1 MAVKKERAH
10 PALDAHDDRSGAPS
24 LRSADD
30 SNGTASGLQASPS
43 VTSSLLSMGN
53 SSTARLRPALS
64 APLAPPPVLSG
75 AVSPSVAA
83 IGFWVSG
90 GTAAYVKYGPHGKEL
105 DPVLRTVLVV
115 ATIFGLM
122 ITTVMVWFTCSRDRA
137 LKRTFRQE
145 NTYAYGGMVGLVGT
159 LLAQK
164 LVDNMFMTVLIPE
177 SLSFMAYLVPESY
190 PVEMISGFLV
200 SSCRL
205 GFMLGTMAAYPLT
218 SGRWNQRR
226 LKHVLVACMAIFIVA
241 LAILA
246 ATCYEWKK
254 KTPEEYPAKA
264 QTERIAVLL
273 SCQFIA
279 GTAQGLIGAIGR
291 LMLARVTPPSSQ
303 VTMAIL
309 NAVLICA
316 GTGLGPMLSNAVRQG
331 MLNAGTETYPGDVG
345 GVSVAVVTA
354 LSCLWLAALA
364 LFVPASNEG
373 VPVPLG
379 AVRGPDSQTHLGQ
392 FIEAGWTD
400 EQEAQKEAAQK
411 LLFVTYLAV
420 QTERAWLVAGLEVVT
435 AMVMEQEFEISH
447 RDIGFA
453 VGSCF
458 MIATP
463 LIMLGAYA
471 KQVLQPATLVLSL
484 GVAVPL
490 CCLLIFHFPADAL
503 HLHGTSSLGL
513 LLSADTLIYPSALTL
528 GSIIQGLALG
538 YAIIPGS
545 RIYSSSVAVIASE
558 ILISGVGRFMSMPI
572 SRLLVANGGRDTYA
586 AVQLGMSILSL
597 LSCIKVLPAVRLL
610 VPVSTASRSSSR
622 APSRPTSR
630 PPTPPPDGR
639 ASQSAKRYIDRA
651 SAKLAF
657 SGTEKG
663 S

>member
-1 MAVKKERAH
+1 MVVSSERAH
-10 PALDAHDDRSGAPS
+10 PTLDAHDDKSGALPLQS
-24 LRSADD
+24 SSD
-30 SNGTASGLQASPS
+30 SNVTASGLQPALAA
-43 VTSSLLSMGN
+43 TSSLLSVGKVA
-53 SSTARLRPALS
+53 TAQLRPALS
-64 APLAPPPVLSG
+64 ASLASSSASLAKPPVLSG

-83 IGFWVSG
+83 FGFWVSG

-105 DPVLRTVLVV
+105 DPVLKTVLVV
-115 ATIFGLM
+115 ATIAGLM
-122 ITTVMVWFTCSRDRA
+122 ITSVMVWFTCSRDRA
-137 LKRTFRQE
+137 LKRTFRQQ
-145 NTYAYGGMVGLVGT
+145 NTAAFGGMAGLVCT
-159 LLAQK
+159 LLARTA
-164 LVDNMFMTVLIPE
+164 LGDMFMTVLIPE
-177 SLSFMAYLVPESY
+177 SLSFMVYLVPESY
-190 PVEMISGFLV
+190 PVEMLSGFLV

-205 GFMLGTMAAYPLT
+205 GSIFGMLLAYPLT

-226 LKHVLVACMAIFIVA
+226 LKAVFVACMAIFIVT
-241 LAILA
+241 LAFLA
-246 ATCYEWKK
+246 AACYEWKK
-254 KTPEEYPAKA
+254 NPTEYPAKA
-264 QTERIAVLL
+264 QTERIVVLL

-279 GTAQGLIGAIGR
+279 GAGQGLMSTLAR

-316 GTGLGPMLSNAVRQG
+316 GTGLGPVLSNAVRQG
-331 MLNAGTETYPGDVG
+331 MLNADNETYPGDVCG
-345 GVSVAVVTA
+345 MSMAAVAA
-354 LSCLWLAALA
+354 LGALWLAAFVV
-364 LFVPASNEG
+364 FVPGSNEG

-435 AMVMEQEFEISH
+435 AMVMEEEFEISH

-463 LIMLGAYA
+463 LIMLGAFA
-471 KQVLQPATLVLSL
+471 KQVMQPATLVLSL
-484 GVAVPL
+484 GVSVTVL
-490 CCLLIFHFPADAL
+490 CLLIFHFPADAL
-503 HLHGTSSLGL
+503 HLHGTSALCL
-513 LLSADTLIYPSALTL
+513 LLSADTLIYPAALTL
-528 GSIIQGLALG
+528 GGIIQGLALG

-545 RIYSSSVAVIASE
+545 RIYSSSVAIIASE
-558 ILISGVGRFMSMPI
+558 MLVSGVGRFMSMPV
-572 SRLLVANGGRDTYA
+572 SRLLVANGGRDAYA
-586 AVQLGMSILSL
+586 AVQVGMSILSL

-639 ASQSAKRYIDRA
+639 ASPSAKRW
-651 SAKLAF
+651 
-657 SGTEKG
+657 TERRP